1 VSMNTGND
9 EPRRSGK
16 AVLALVL
23 GIASL
28 LASPIMVVVQY
39 IALISVAF
47 ISTDQGAGSTD
58 SIISIAVFA
67 GIALIAIGLPVAA
80 LVLAARAR
88 RDIRTSPGNPAG
100 SAMATVASI
109 LAAIALGL
117 VLVGELFNAL
127 SLAGVC
133 SLDGCG

>member
-1 VSMNTGND
+1 MSMNTSND

-16 AVLALVL
+16 AVFALVL
-23 GIASL
+23 GITAL

-58 SIISIAVFA
+58 SIISMGIFA

-88 RDIRTSPGNPAG
+88 RDIRTSPGNLAG
-100 SAMATVASI
+100 SGMATVAGI
-109 LAAIALGL
+109 LAAIALAL
-117 VLVGELFNAL
+117 VLLGELFNAL

>member
-1 VSMNTGND
+1 MSMNTSND

-16 AVLALVL
+16 AILALVL

-47 ISTDQGAGSTD
+47 ISTDQGAGSAD

-88 RDIRTSPGNPAG
+88 RDIRTSPGHLAG

-117 VLVGELFNAL
+117 
-127 SLAGVC
+127 AGVC